1 MEENSRKSVVNH
13 FAAGANCQVFN
24 GNITGCVFAMPVKPG
39 FSGSSGSSG
48 YSGVS
53 GVSGGPCVSAALQT
67 VEAEEL
73 MGRLVDAEVLK
84 ENWQPNG
91 LSGSERGLVARAV
104 CERLDISDTWQV
116 FGQLWGE
123 KPETLRSYLNKALEL
138 KKSLSYQEKLRNILD

>member
-1 MEENSRKSVVNH
+1 MNH
-13 FAAGANCQVFN
+13 FAAGSNCQVFN
-24 GNITGCVFAMPVKPG
+24 GNITGCVFAMPVKPV
-39 FSGSSGSSG
+39 FPEKSGE
-48 YSGVS
+48 
-53 GVSGGPCVSAALQT
+53 PCVSAALQT

-84 ENWQPNG
+84 ADWQPNG